1 MLQAIDQSTRQRRV
15 LFVDDSRLM
24 RFAGGKFL
32 NGHCDLVLAKD
43 GREAWEILERDD
55 QIDLIFT
62 DLMMPVMDGYELIRR
77 VRQSSD
83 LRLSNL
89 PLLVVTGE
97 DELNARELAL
107 SEGASDFIAKPFTP
121 DDLRCALG
129 AERRN
134 QRQHARGST
143 AHIQR
148 LPATG
153 VAGVQE
159 TRAQYRSDEPGAFC
173 RRLHQNISFHQRQ
186 QLDLSL
192 LHVQFQGYWR
202 LNNRFGRHWADAV
215 MRNVHRILRE
225 ELRDEDSVHRTA
237 DDMYSVILMA
247 TGRESAR
254 TPIRRLRHRLV
265 DSRMRFSSM
274 EVPIDVRFAIQCP
287 DLTEDQNAQDLLDHA
302 FRLLHWRSETSR
314 QPHDLLA
321 DRGNAATDR

>member
-1 MLQAIDQSTRQRRV
+1 MLQAIEQSKRHRRV

-32 NGHCDLVLAKD
+32 DGHCDLVLAKD
-43 GREAWEILERDD
+43 GREAWEMLERDD

-77 VRQSSD
+77 IRQSEEP
-83 LRLSNL
+83 RIRHV

-107 SEGASDFIAKPFTP
+107 SQGASGFIAKPFTP
-121 DDLRCALG
+121 DDLRCALDADRHKKHQQASEHTPRIRALPTAAG
-129 AERRN
+129 AES
-134 QRQHARGST
+134 RGR
-143 AHIQR
+143 HR
-148 LPATG
+148 L
-153 VAGVQE
+153 Q
-159 TRAQYRSDEPGAFC
+159 EPGDFC
-173 RRLHQNISFHQRQ
+173 HRLHQAISFHQRQ
-186 QLDLSL
+186 LLDLSL

-225 ELRDEDSVHRTA
+225 ELRDEDSIHRTA
-237 DDMYSVILMA
+237 DDMYSVIMMA

-265 DSRMRFSSM
+265 NTRMRFSSM

-287 DLTEDQNAQDLLDHA
+287 DLDDDQDPQELLDDA

-314 QPHDLLA
+314 RP
-321 DRGNAATDR
+321 NTPVT